1 MQGLWNKN
9 NGKIKGNHVH
19 RNIFN
24 PPLMYKF
31 ASPLTMIDLYFIA
44 IITSVNL
51 FGFLQSGMQFD
62 IQTLYATLLVGH
74 SPCHQFTQVLGH
86 TGGFYHLVC
95 RHGVGIFV

>member
-1 MQGLWNKN
+1 MQRLRNKN
-9 NGKIKGNHVH
+9 DGKIKGNHVH
-19 RNIFN
+19 RHIFS

-31 ASPLTMIDLYFIA
+31 ALPLTIIDLYFIA

-51 FGFLQSGMQFD
+51 FGFLQSGMQLD

-74 SPCHQFTQVLGH
+74 SPCPQFTRVPGH